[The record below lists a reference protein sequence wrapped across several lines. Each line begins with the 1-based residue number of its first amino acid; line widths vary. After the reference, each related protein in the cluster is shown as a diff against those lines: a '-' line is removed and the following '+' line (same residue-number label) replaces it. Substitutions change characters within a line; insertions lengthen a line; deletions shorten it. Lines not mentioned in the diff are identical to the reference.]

1 MHLRDGSEELLDPE
15 GVEYASLEAMRGAV
29 LETARDL
36 MCGDI
41 RLGLIDLRF
50 RIDAED
56 GDGMLVYSLPF
67 QHAVNIIPAD
77 AAPNVVAG
85 NFRAKP

>member
-15 GVEYASLEAMRGAV
+15 GVEHGSLEAMRNAV
-29 LETARDL
+29 LATARDV
-36 MCGDI
+36 MCGDM

-56 GDGMLVYSLPF
+56 GDGMIVYSLAF
-67 QHAVNIIPAD
+67 QHAVNIIPEH
-77 AAPNVVAG
+77 AAPNVIPG
-85 NFRAKP
+85 NFGAKR